1 MEDIDTNDVNAL
13 LSESSDESL
22 ESNPVLSVPVRID
35 PEGNPIIDG
44 EYFENNEDFKKFA
57 AEHLKRKGNTN
68 QAEDFVQQNIPSD
81 SLDEN
86 LNAQP
91 MYDSNTR
98 SNLST
103 SSKPITVTDPDL
115 PLVDLKKKKDG
126 GKSRKARKAKKSKG
140 GKSKKARK
148 SLRRK

>member
-1 MEDIDTNDVNAL
+1 MDIDSL
-13 LSESSDESL
+13 LSESSDESS

-35 PEGNPIIDG
+35 PGGNPIIDDK
-44 EYFENNEDFKKFA
+44 YFENNEDFKKFA

-91 MYDSNTR
+91 MYDSNPR
-98 SNLST
+98 SNLPT
-103 SSKPITVTDPDL
+103 SSKPITVTNADL
-115 PLVDLKKKKDG
+115 PFVDPGKKQDG
-126 GKSRKARKAKKSKG
+126 GKSKKARKAKKSKG